1 MEGLSMSD
9 PAYGITRHVAVGY
22 EQAEKLTRE
31 ALQEQGFGIMTEI
44 NVKKTLKEK
53 LGEEFRPY
61 LILGACNPKLAHRAL
76 SAEPDIGL
84 MLPCNVVIYEEGP
97 APVSYTH
104 LRAHETKA
112 NLVCR
117 LLLEKKKKKTYKKTP
132 IINRMTNRKKSK
144 HNIKKR

>member
-1 MEGLSMSD
+1 MSD

-97 APVSYTH
+97 AQTRVEAISAQAALGIVDNDELGNVAKEVEAKLT
-104 LRAHETKA
+104 AVMDA
-112 NLVCR
+112 VA
-117 LLLEKKKKKTYKKTP
+117 
-132 IINRMTNRKKSK
+132 
-144 HNIKKR
+144 KRGGTV